1 MLLANLHYELLL
13 FFGRGCWHTA
23 RINGWGTKPE
33 PMMPGRNCG
42 VWIAGTVLIV
52 LALVADASGAAAQSS
67 TNETPGQSAAG
78 GIVHGIAPGISIPLQ
93 PTWREFDPGG
103 AGPPDALAPYA
114 PPFHLSGILSLE
126 NPQQFAIL
134 QFATSDNPLAGHDPN
149 WLDTQMH
156 MPAGSGMSVLDL
168 LFYYFFPPDG
178 ACINE
183 VLGTNGG
190 ASFAPM
196 PGSTSSSAPP
206 VLQVSYHCR
215 HEVTLSGF
223 FGAQVSSGIT
233 FVQANDGPRA
243 YGIMAQ
249 FYLGP
254 MERVA
259 SPEMTWYVFE
269 ALRTP
274 PVSQGAA
281 THFNLPVN
289 LQGGQTDF
297 FWAIGAVSPFPWV
310 RDGGRS
316 NQQLIH
322 VAYAAIGT
330 GGSKRAEFLALL
342 QKVQARTGTGG
353 AAQ

>member
-1 MLLANLHYELLL
+1 MML
-13 FFGRGCWHTA
+13 
-23 RINGWGTKPE
+23 
-33 PMMPGRNCG
+33 GRNLG
-42 VWIAGTVLIV
+42 VWIATTLIALSTVAVHAPRVSAQTSGT
-52 LALVADASGAAAQSS
+52 D
-67 TNETPGQSAAG
+67 TPGQIAAG
-78 GIVHGIAPGISIPLQ
+78 GIVHGVATGVSISLT

-114 PPFHLSGILSLE
+114 PPFHLGGILSLE

-134 QFATSDNPLAGHDPN
+134 QFATSDNPLFGHDPS

-178 ACINE
+178 ACIDE

-190 ASFAPM
+190 ASFAPL

-215 HEVTLSGF
+215 HEATLSGF
-223 FGAQVSSGIT
+223 FGAQVSAGIT
-233 FVQANDGPRA
+233 FVQTNDGPRA
-243 YGIMAQ
+243 YGMMAQ
-249 FYLGP
+249 FYLSP

-269 ALRTP
+269 ALRTS
-274 PVSQGAA
+274 PVSQGAV
-281 THFNLPVN
+281 THFNLPAN

-297 FWAIGAVSPFPWV
+297 FWAIGGVNPFPWV
-310 RDGGRS
+310 RDSGRS

-342 QKVQARTGTGG
+342 QKVQARTGSG
-353 AAQ
+353 AAAQ

>member
-1 MLLANLHYELLL
+1 MLAHCKNI
-13 FFGRGCWHTA
+13 A
-23 RINGWGTKPE
+23 WGMEPE
-33 PMMPGRNCG
+33 PMLLGWYRG
-42 VWIAGTVLIV
+42 VWIARALI
-52 LALVADASGAAAQSS
+52 ALSAVAACGPRVAAQTSGTDTSS
-67 TNETPGQSAAG
+67 QFAAG
-78 GIVHGIAPGISIPLQ
+78 GIVHGIATGISIPLQ

-114 PPFHLSGILSLE
+114 PPFHLGGILSLE

-178 ACINE
+178 ACIDE

-190 ASFAPM
+190 ASFAPL
-196 PGSTSSSAPP
+196 PGNTSSGAPP

-215 HEVTLSGF
+215 HEATLSGF

-233 FVQANDGPRA
+233 FVQTNDGPRA
-243 YGIMAQ
+243 YGMIAQ
-249 FYLGP
+249 FYLSP

-269 ALRTP
+269 ALRTL
-274 PVSQGAA
+274 PVSPGAV

-342 QKVQARTGTGG
+342 QRVQVRTGSGST
-353 AAQ
+353 AQ

>member
-1 MLLANLHYELLL
+1 MML
-13 FFGRGCWHTA
+13 
-23 RINGWGTKPE
+23 
-33 PMMPGRNCG
+33 GRNRG
-42 VWIAGTVLIV
+42 VWIATALI
-52 LALVADASGAAAQSS
+52 ALLMVGYAPRVAAQTSGTDTS
-67 TNETPGQSAAG
+67 GQIAAG
-78 GIVHGIAPGISIPLQ
+78 GIEHGIAPGILIALQ

-114 PPFHLSGILSLE
+114 PPFHLGGILSLE

-190 ASFAPM
+190 ANFAPL
-196 PGSTSSSAPP
+196 PGSTSSSAP

-215 HEVTLSGF
+215 HEATLSGF
-223 FGAQVSSGIT
+223 FGAQLSSGIT
-233 FVQANDGPRA
+233 FVQTNDGPRA
-243 YGIMAQ
+243 YGMMAQ
-249 FYLGP
+249 FYLSP

-259 SPEMTWYVFE
+259 SPEMIWYVFE
-269 ALRTP
+269 ALRTS
-274 PVSQGAA
+274 PVSQGAV

-297 FWAIGAVSPFPWV
+297 FWAIGALSPFPWV

-330 GGSKRAEFLALL
+330 GGSKHAEFLALL
-342 QKVQARTGTGG
+342 QKVQARTATG
-353 AAQ
+353 AAAQ

>member
-1 MLLANLHYELLL
+1 
-13 FFGRGCWHTA
+13 
-23 RINGWGTKPE
+23 
-33 PMMPGRNCG
+33 MMTGRNCG
-42 VWIAGTVLIV
+42 VGIAGTALIV
-52 LALVADASGAAAQSS
+52 LALVADAPRTAAQSS

-103 AGPPDALAPYA
+103 AGSPDALAPYA

-156 MPAGSGMSVLDL
+156 MPTGSGMSVLDL
-168 LFYYFFPPDG
+168 LFYDFFPPDG

-190 ASFAPM
+190 ASFAPL

-215 HEVTLSGF
+215 HEATLSGF

-233 FVQANDGPRA
+233 LVQTNDGPRA
-243 YGIMAQ
+243 YGMMAQ
-249 FYLGP
+249 FYLSP

-269 ALRTP
+269 ALRTSA
-274 PVSQGAA
+274 VSQGAV

-316 NQQLIH
+316 NQQLVH

-342 QKVQARTGTGG
+342 QKVQARTGTGA